1 MKRAFKDI
9 REFIE
14 LLDSIG
20 ELRRVGEPVSPEIE
34 IPKIVDAE
42 SKKPGGGKA
51 LLFENV
57 VDGGK
62 RAFCVAANLF
72 GSDRRMSLAIG
83 AKSLAES
90 GGEIAQIAEMSPLKS
105 FSDIF
110 SAAKKFFPLLKI
122 FPKTVSGTP
131 PCQEVAKYGDDVD
144 LSEIPVLKCWP
155 KDGGRFVTLPLVF
168 TKSADGKMRNLGM
181 YRLQIYDK
189 NTTGM
194 HWHVHKD
201 GSHFFREYE
210 KLGRRM
216 EVTVAI
222 GADPATIYAAT
233 APLPRG
239 ADELL
244 LAGFL
249 RKSGVRLAKCKTVDL
264 EVPAD
269 AEFVLEGYVDPGER
283 RLEGPFGD
291 HTGYYS
297 LPDMYPVFHVTALT
311 RKRNPVYCATL
322 VGPPPMEDCYM
333 AKATERI
340 FLPLLRA
347 VNPDIREYFLPWEGV
362 FHNISIVSLRKEF
375 PAHARRLASGIWG
388 AGQMSFCKCVV
399 AVGEEDDPSD
409 LKHVWELFKNSFDP
423 SSDMEISSGVLDAL
437 DHAAPRP
444 LEGSKI
450 SIDLT
455 PRLPSEAPRAP
466 KPLKTPDGAQTG
478 KISDFL
484 RKELG
489 GVAAVKFAD
498 AFCAVSLDKDGRSG
512 RSIAEKCARSGL
524 FDGFFRAL
532 AFFDAEIDVSDFS
545 KMLWKIFNN
554 TDPARDILALGSGLV
569 IIDACKKGKADGYP
583 REWPDDLSFDK

>member
-1 MKRAFKDI
+1 M
-9 REFIE
+9 
-14 LLDSIG
+14 
-20 ELRRVGEPVSPEIE
+20 
-34 IPKIVDAE
+34 
-42 SKKPGGGKA
+42 
-51 LLFENV
+51 
-57 VDGGK
+57 
-62 RAFCVAANLF
+62 
-72 GSDRRMSLAIG
+72 
-83 AKSLAES
+83 
-90 GGEIAQIAEMSPLKS
+90 
-105 FSDIF
+105 
-110 SAAKKFFPLLKI
+110 
-122 FPKTVSGTP
+122 
-131 PCQEVAKYGDDVD
+131 EVA
-144 LSEIPVLKCWP
+144 
-155 KDGGRFVTLPLVF
+155 
-168 TKSADGKMRNLGM
+168 
-181 YRLQIYDK
+181 
-189 NTTGM
+189 
-194 HWHVHKD
+194 
-201 GSHFFREYE
+201 
-210 KLGRRM
+210 
-216 EVTVAI
+216 VAI

-409 LKHVWELFKNSFDP
+409 LKHVWELFKILSTR
-423 SSDMEISSGVLDAL
+423 
-437 DHAAPRP
+437 PRTWKYP
-444 LEGSKI
+444 PECSTR
-450 SIDLT
+450 STT
-455 PRLPSEAPRAP
+455 PPRA
-466 KPLKTPDGAQTG
+466 
-478 KISDFL
+478 
-484 RKELG
+484 
-489 GVAAVKFAD
+489 
-498 AFCAVSLDKDGRSG
+498 RS
-512 RSIAEKCARSGL
+512 KARR
-524 FDGFFRAL
+524 FR
-532 AFFDAEIDVSDFS
+532 
-545 KMLWKIFNN
+545 
-554 TDPARDILALGSGLV
+554 
-569 IIDACKKGKADGYP
+569 
-583 REWPDDLSFDK
+583 